1 MNIYHYAPEMSFYSI
16 DKPAYDV
23 RTLCHECP
31 DMPSFASLLTPALM
45 FFALGAGAQALRAD
59 LKFPPDL
66 VKALSIYLLI
76 GIGLHGGAE
85 LAGASL
91 GTAVQAVLAALTL
104 GAALPLVA
112 YAILLQFGRL
122 GKFDAAAIA
131 AHYGSV
137 SAGTF
142 LAASAYLQARGIAY
156 EGYPVIMLAIMETP
170 AIIVGL
176 VLAQAARNAASAP
189 ARANTGLPALISGAA
204 RHGSV
209 VLLAGSML
217 IGATAD
223 PKALAAVMPFYQTIF
238 LGALC
243 LYLLEL
249 GMVAAQRLG
258 EFGRIGWFLAVFG
271 VAMPLTGAACGL
283 AVGHYWLGLGAG
295 GTTLVAVLGASAS
308 YIAVPPAVRMG
319 IPEANPSICLAL
331 SLGITFPF
339 NVVAGIPLYHA
350 IAEALAS

>member
-1 MNIYHYAPEMSFYSI
+1 MS
-16 DKPAYDV
+16 
-23 RTLCHECP
+23 
-31 DMPSFASLLTPALM
+31 SFSSLLTPAVM

-66 VKALSIYLLI
+66 VKALSIYLLV

-85 LAGASL
+85 LANASL
-91 GTAVQAVLAALTL
+91 GTALQAMLAAIVL
-104 GAALPLVA
+104 GVALPLIA
-112 YAILLQFGRL
+112 YAILVRLGRL
-122 GKFDAAAIA
+122 GRLDAAAIA

-156 EGYPVIMLAIMETP
+156 EGYPVIMLAVMETP
-170 AIIVGL
+170 AIIIGL
-176 VLAQAARNAASAP
+176 VLAQAARGRVAGNEN
-189 ARANTGLPALISGAA
+189 RLLGTLCGAA
-204 RHGSV
+204 RHGSI
-209 VLLAGSML
+209 VLLLGSML
-217 IGATAD
+217 IGAVAA
-223 PKALAAVMPFYQTIF
+223 PKALAAVMPFYETIF

-258 EFGRIGWFLAVFG
+258 EFTRMGWFLAAFG
-271 VAMPLTGAACGL
+271 VVMPLIGAACGL
-283 AVGHYWLGLGAG
+283 AVGHFWLGLGTG

-308 YIAVPPAVRMG
+308 YIAVPPAVRMA
-319 IPEANPSICLAL
+319 IPEANPSFYLTL

-339 NVVAGIPLYHA
+339 NVVIGIPLYQS
-350 IAEALAS
+350 IAQQLTERLAT

>member
-1 MNIYHYAPEMSFYSI
+1 
-16 DKPAYDV
+16 
-23 RTLCHECP
+23 
-31 DMPSFASLLTPALM
+31 M

-66 VKALSIYLLI
+66 VKALSIYLLV

-85 LAGASL
+85 LAKASL
-91 GTAVQAVLAALTL
+91 GTAVQAVLAAIAL
-104 GAALPLVA
+104 GVALPLIA
-112 YAILLQFGRL
+112 YVILVRIGRL
-122 GKFDAAAIA
+122 GRLDAAAIA

-142 LAASAYLQARGIAY
+142 LAATAYLQGRGVPY
-156 EGYPVIMLAIMETP
+156 EGYPVIMLAVMETP
-170 AIIVGL
+170 AIIIGL
-176 VLAQAARNAASAP
+176 VLAQTARNITVSGHASRPKAGG
-189 ARANTGLPALISGAA
+189 GLLPMLTGAA
-204 RHGSV
+204 RHGSI
-209 VLLAGSML
+209 VLLIGSML
-217 IGATAD
+217 IGALAA
-223 PKALAAVMPFYQTIF
+223 PKALAAVMPFYETIF

-258 EFGRIGWFLAVFG
+258 DFRRMGVFLAAFG
-271 VAMPLTGAACGL
+271 VLMPLIGAGCGL

-308 YIAVPPAVRMG
+308 YIAVPPAVRMA
-319 IPEANPSICLAL
+319 IPEANPSLYLTL

-350 IAEALAS
+350 LAQRIAA

>member
-1 MNIYHYAPEMSFYSI
+1 M
-16 DKPAYDV
+16 PA
-23 RTLCHECP
+23 
-31 DMPSFASLLTPALM
+31 FASLLTPAVM
-45 FFALGAGAQALRAD
+45 FFALGAGAQACRSD

-66 VKALSIYLLI
+66 VKALSIYLLV

-85 LAGASL
+85 LANASL
-91 GTAVQAVLAALTL
+91 GTAVQAVLAALVL

-112 YAILLQFGRL
+112 YVILVKLGRL
-122 GKFDAAAIA
+122 ERLNAAAIA

-142 LAASAYLQARGIAY
+142 LAASAYLQAKGVSF
-156 EGYPVIMLAIMETP
+156 EGYPVIMLAVMETP
-170 AIIVGL
+170 AIIIGL
-176 VLAQAARNAASAP
+176 VLAQAARNSGAGPAP
-189 ARANTGLPALISGAA
+189 ANGGMLTMMSGAA

-209 VLLAGSML
+209 VLLLGSML
-217 IGATAD
+217 IGATAA

-238 LGALC
+238 LGVLC

-258 EFGRIGWFLAVFG
+258 EFRRTGWFLTAFG
-271 VAMPLTGAACGL
+271 VAMPLIGAACGL
-283 AVGHYWLGLGAG
+283 AVGHYWLGLGSG

-308 YIAVPPAVRMG
+308 YIAVPPAMRMA
-319 IPEANPSICLAL
+319 IPEANPSLYLTL

-339 NVVAGIPLYHA
+339 NVMAGIPLYHS
-350 IAEALAS
+350 IAEWLAA

>member
-1 MNIYHYAPEMSFYSI
+1 MSALS
-16 DKPAYDV
+16 
-23 RTLCHECP
+23 
-31 DMPSFASLLTPALM
+31 SLLTPAVM
-45 FFALGAGAQALRAD
+45 FFALGFFAQAVRSD

-66 VKALSIYLLI
+66 VKALSIYLLV

-85 LAGASL
+85 LAKASL
-91 GTAVQAVLAALTL
+91 GTAVETVVAALAL

-112 YAILLQFGRL
+112 YTILVRLGRL
-122 GKFDAAAIA
+122 GAFDAAAIA

-142 LAASAYLQARGIAY
+142 LAAVAFLQAKGVPY
-156 EGYPVIMLAIMETP
+156 ESYPVVMLAVMESP

-176 VLAQAARNAASAP
+176 MLAQSARNLKSDRSP
-189 ARANTGLPALISGAA
+189 GEGGALQVLWGAT

-209 VLLAGSML
+209 VLLLGSML
-217 IGATAD
+217 IGAIAT
-223 PKALAAVMPFYQTIF
+223 PKALAPVMPFYETIF

-249 GMVAAQRLG
+249 GMVASQRLG
-258 EFGRIGWFLAVFG
+258 DFRRMGGFLAAFG
-271 VAMPLTGAACGL
+271 LLMPLIGAACGL
-283 AVGHYWLGLGAG
+283 LVGHYWLGFGAG

-308 YIAVPPAVRMG
+308 YIAVPPAVRMA
-319 IPEANPSICLAL
+319 IPEANPSLYLTL

-339 NVVAGIPLYHA
+339 NVVAGIPLYHSVA
-350 IAEALAS
+350 AWLTT

>member
-1 MNIYHYAPEMSFYSI
+1 MSALS
-16 DKPAYDV
+16 
-23 RTLCHECP
+23 
-31 DMPSFASLLTPALM
+31 SLLTPAVM
-45 FFALGAGAQALRAD
+45 FFALGAGAQACRAD

-66 VKALSIYLLI
+66 VKALSIYLLV

-85 LAGASL
+85 LANASL
-91 GTAVQAVLAALTL
+91 GTAIHAVLAALML

-112 YAILLQFGRL
+112 FAILVKIGRL

-142 LAASAYLQARGIAY
+142 LAASAYLQAKGVAY
-156 EGYPVIMLAIMETP
+156 EGYPVIMLAVMETP
-170 AIIVGL
+170 AIIIGL
-176 VLAQAARNAASAP
+176 VLAQSARNAVTGRAP
-189 ARANTGLPALISGAA
+189 ASGGMLTMLSNAA
-204 RHGSV
+204 RHGSI
-209 VLLAGSML
+209 VLLLGSML
-217 IGATAD
+217 IGATAN

-258 EFGRIGWFLAVFG
+258 EFTRMGWFIAVFG
-271 VAMPLTGAACGL
+271 VAMPLIGAACGL
-283 AVGHYWLGLGAG
+283 AVGHYWLGLSSG

-308 YIAVPPAVRMG
+308 YIAVPPAMRMA
-319 IPEANPSICLAL
+319 IPEANPSLYLTL

-339 NVVAGIPLYHA
+339 NVVVGIPLYHS
-350 IAEALAS
+350 IAEWLAA

>member
-1 MNIYHYAPEMSFYSI
+1 M
-16 DKPAYDV
+16 PA
-23 RTLCHECP
+23 
-31 DMPSFASLLTPALM
+31 FASLLTPAVM
-45 FFALGAGAQALRAD
+45 FFALGAGAQACRSD

-66 VKALSIYLLI
+66 VKALSIYLLV

-85 LAGASL
+85 LANASL
-91 GTAVQAVLAALTL
+91 GTAIQAVLAALVL

-112 YAILLQFGRL
+112 FAILVKIGRL
-122 GKFDAAAIA
+122 GKLDAAAIA

-142 LAASAYLQARGIAY
+142 LAASAYLQAKGVAY
-156 EGYPVIMLAIMETP
+156 EGYPVIMLAVMETP
-170 AIIVGL
+170 AIVIGL
-176 VLAQAARNAASAP
+176 VLAQAARNSGTGPAP
-189 ARANTGLPALISGAA
+189 ENGGMLTMISGAA
-204 RHGSV
+204 RHGSI
-209 VLLAGSML
+209 VLLLGSML
-217 IGATAD
+217 IGATAA

-258 EFGRIGWFLAVFG
+258 EFSRMGWFLTVFG
-271 VAMPLTGAACGL
+271 VAMPLIGAACGL
-283 AVGHYWLGLGAG
+283 AVGHYWLSLGAG

-308 YIAVPPAVRMG
+308 YIAVPPAVRMA
-319 IPEANPSICLAL
+319 IPEANPSLYLTL

-339 NVVAGIPLYHA
+339 NVVVGIPLYHS
-350 IAEALAS
+350 IAEWLAA

>member
-1 MNIYHYAPEMSFYSI
+1 M
-16 DKPAYDV
+16 PA
-23 RTLCHECP
+23 L
-31 DMPSFASLLTPALM
+31 ASLLTPAVM
-45 FFALGAGAQALRAD
+45 FFALGAGAQVCRSD

-66 VKALSIYLLI
+66 VKALSIYLLV

-85 LAGASL
+85 LANARL
-91 GTAVQAVLAALTL
+91 GDAVQAVAAALVL
-104 GAALPLVA
+104 GVALPLVA
-112 YAILLQFGRL
+112 YFILVKL
-122 GKFDAAAIA
+122 GHVEQLNAVAIA

-142 LAASAYLQARGIAY
+142 LAASAYLQARDVSY
-156 EGYPVIMLAIMETP
+156 EGYPVIMLAVMETP
-170 AIIVGL
+170 AIIIGL
-176 VLAQAARNAASAP
+176 ILAQSARRTSAECPAAGGDTLKMLA
-189 ARANTGLPALISGAA
+189 GAA

-209 VLLAGSML
+209 VLLLGSML
-217 IGATAD
+217 IGATAT

-258 EFGRIGWFLAVFG
+258 EFSEMGWFLTAFG
-271 VAMPLTGAACGL
+271 IAMPLIGAALGL
-283 AVGHYWLGLGAG
+283 AVGHYWLGFGAG

-308 YIAVPPAVRMG
+308 YIAVPPAMRMA
-319 IPEANPSICLAL
+319 IPEANPSLYLTL

-339 NVVAGIPLYHA
+339 NVVLGIPLYYS
-350 IAEALAS
+350 IAEWLTG